1 MAINTRLQKFQDEL
15 DKYFEKS
22 EDHEL
27 LTKMRDFRTHFKNWQ
42 ANRDDYEVEEGWPS
56 STTFTDLEGT
66 TYFLWGKKLH
76 NWDGPALINSDK
88 SEYYLYGIQYSYEE
102 WREFKSQWTGLPW
115 YKTPSIL
122 ADAGA
127 ARN

>member
-1 MAINTRLQKFQDEL
+1 MALSKRLQRFQNEL
-15 DKYFEKS
+15 DEYFERNK
-22 EDHEL
+22 DNEL
-27 LTKMRDFRTHFKNWQ
+27 VSTMKEFNSHLKNYQ
-42 ANRDDYEVEEGWPS
+42 ANREDYEVEEGWPS

-76 NWDGPALINSDK
+76 NWDGPALISSDK
-88 SEYYLYGIQYSYEE
+88 KEYYLYGIQYSQEE
-102 WREFKSQWTGLPW
+102 WKEFKTQWSGLPW

-122 ADAGA
+122 ADTGA